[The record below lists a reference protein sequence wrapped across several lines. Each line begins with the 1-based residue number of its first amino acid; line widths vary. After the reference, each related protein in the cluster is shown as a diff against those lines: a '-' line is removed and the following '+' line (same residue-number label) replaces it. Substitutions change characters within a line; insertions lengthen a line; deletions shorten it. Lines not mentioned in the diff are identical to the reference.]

1 MKKKKKPPFKLP
13 FLKLVKNST
22 LPYLRFLG
30 KNVCMFCL
38 QDHKSFFLKENSL
51 TINNTNDASLTGKHL
66 MTLKSSRGTDICNQ
80 NETCITYF
88 FLFQSIFLIAM
99 LFLFWI
105 IPYCLIH
112 YFRTFRLSE
121 FTYRQRSRSCRCSWI
136 EIYVEIGFCLLKEA

>member
-1 MKKKKKPPFKLP
+1 MHYWVPIPLLKKQSVSFFPKTQYCRNLMKKKKPPFKLP
-13 FLKLVKNST
+13 FLKLVKNGT
-22 LPYLRFLG
+22 LSYLRFLG

-88 FLFQSIFLIAM
+88 FISINFLNCHAIPVLDHPILFNSL
-99 LFLFWI
+99 
-105 IPYCLIH
+105 
-112 YFRTFRLSE
+112 LSH
-121 FTYRQRSRSCRCSWI
+121 FSS
-136 EIYVEIGFCLLKEA
+136 K